1 MAPHCFLAPAFG
13 LVQDHTTV
21 KLAQCT
27 KTFRAGTG
35 VAFQA
40 AKTLTSVKADLTSP
54 VIPVTCKLTLNEGVA
69 P

>member
-1 MAPHCFLAPAFG
+1 LG
-13 LVQDHTTV
+13 LSRDHTTV

-40 AKTLTSVKADLTSP
+40 AKTLTSVKAGLDLSRHP
-54 VIPVTCKLTLNEGVA
+54 SDL
-69 P
+69 